1 MNTLFQRPEGHLPL
15 YANVGIKF
23 GKRNICG
30 GNSAGISN
38 SFQLLSTVKMQGGEH
53 INLRTN
59 GSYVELFE
67 ALFERDEELSKNTL
81 HLLDN
86 PSKACAKILS
96 LQFFSYFKLI
106 SKICK
111 RNFILIYIIYIL
123 I

>member
-23 GKRNICG
+23 GKRNICE

-86 PSKACAKILS
+86 PSKVCVLYCKNPQS
-96 LQFFSYFKLI
+96 SVLQLF
-106 SKICK
+106 
-111 RNFILIYIIYIL
+111 
-123 I
+123 

>member
-53 INLRTN
+53 INLRQTGAMWN
-59 GSYVELFE
+59 YLRLFLKE
-67 ALFERDEELSKNTL
+67 MKNFL
-81 HLLDN
+81 
-86 PSKACAKILS
+86 KILFIYWIIP
-96 LQFFSYFKLI
+96 QKLVQ
-106 SKICK
+106 
-111 RNFILIYIIYIL
+111 NPQHEE
-123 I
+123 

>member
-53 INLRTN
+53 IDLRTN

-67 ALFERDEELSKNTL
+67 ALLKEMKNFL
-81 HLLDN
+81 
-86 PSKACAKILS
+86 KILFIFWIIP
-96 LQFFSYFKLI
+96 QKLVQ
-106 SKICK
+106 
-111 RNFILIYIIYIL
+111 NPQHEE
-123 I
+123 

>member
-15 YANVGIKF
+15 YANVGIIF
-23 GKRNICG
+23 GKRNVCG

-86 PSKACAKILS
+86 PSKACAKSSVFSSSVIL
-96 LQFFSYFKLI
+96 
-106 SKICK
+106 
-111 RNFILIYIIYIL
+111 N
-123 I
+123 